1 MQSTCVRYSESFISV
16 QTNRFHRD
24 RRAVVFVAFL
34 NVLQFLCVQLI
45 SRQELASRWQCL
57 TTTPSLVVY
66 QRTRYIMNHPTC
78 QTVTLRET
86 ICLLFPSEIEIAQ
99 PWMFVA
105 FDEILMVKCVYGL
118 GITYYCNTYV
128 SLTLIKCDS
137 VLLCRPIA

>member
-1 MQSTCVRYSESFISV
+1 MKRVLFAQPTCVRYSNYTPNVVLQTLNRLFLSKSIGFTVISV
-16 QTNRFHRD
+16 QFF
-24 RRAVVFVAFL
+24 VVFL

-45 SRQELASRWQCL
+45 SRQELATRWQCL

-99 PWMFVA
+99 PRMFVA
-105 FDEILMVKCVYGL
+105 FDEILMVKCVE
-118 GITYYCNTYV
+118 TWHN
-128 SLTLIKCDS
+128 
-137 VLLCRPIA
+137 LLM

>member
-1 MQSTCVRYSESFISV
+1 MRYSNYTPNVVFQTRNRLFLSKSIGFTFTVISV
-16 QTNRFHRD
+16 QFF
-24 RRAVVFVAFL
+24 VVFL

-45 SRQELASRWQCL
+45 SRQELATRWQCL

-99 PWMFVA
+99 PRMFVA
-105 FDEILMVKCVYGL
+105 FDEILMVKCVYRL
-118 GITYYCNTYV
+118 GITYYYNMYL
-128 SLTLIKCDS
+128 SRS
-137 VLLCRPIA
+137 